1 MKIATAAQKESAAA
15 AAETAEAA
23 ATSTA
28 TTRHIWWIA
37 TSNLGKIIT
46 PGVWQSS

>member
-1 MKIATAAQKESAAA
+1 MKIATAAQKESATAA
-15 AAETAEAA
+15 VEAA

-46 PGVWQSS
+46 PGVWQRS

>member
-15 AAETAEAA
+15 TAEAA
-23 ATSTA
+23 A

-46 PGVWQSS
+46 PGVCGSAVE